1 MIQKLK
7 ELFKYRQLIV
17 TLVSRELKAR
27 YRGTVFGF
35 LWSFLNPLLLLL
47 VYSIVFG
54 VILPQSSGRIEG
66 ADLKGIDY
74 AIFLFSGLLP
84 WLWFNS
90 SILESANVL
99 FVHGNLIKKI
109 RFPIEVLPIMVVLT
123 NLVHFVLGVPILLLM
138 ILLMGKTVGLTG
150 WIFFFPVAVM
160 VQFVFVMGLSFLVS
174 ALTVHFR
181 DLKDILA
188 NLLTLWF
195 FATPIIYPF
204 MTPAIQNH
212 KAIVWM
218 LTLNPMTH
226 IIEAYHYAFV
236 FGSLPHWKR
245 LPVTFIAGLIC
256 FYLGYLIFDKLR
268 DTFVEEV

>member
-1 MIQKLK
+1 MIEKLK
-7 ELFKYRQLIV
+7 ELFKYRQLIQ

-35 LWSFLNPLLLLL
+35 LWSFLNPLLLLI
-47 VYSIVFG
+47 VYSFVFG

-84 WLWFNS
+84 WLWFSS

-99 FVHGNLIKKI
+99 FIHGNLIKKI
-109 RFPIEVLPIMVVLT
+109 RFPVEVLPIMTVST
-123 NLVHFVLGVPILLLM
+123 NLIHFLLGIPILLIM
-138 ILLMGKTVGLTG
+138 IIALGKTITLTF
-150 WIFFFPVAVM
+150 WVFFLPVAIL
-160 VQFVFVMGLSFLVS
+160 VQFVFIMGLSFLVS

-188 NLLTLWF
+188 NVLTLWF

-204 MTPAIQNH
+204 MLPAIQN
-212 KAIVWM
+212 KSAVVT
-218 LTLNPMTH
+218 LLSLNPMTH

-236 FGSLPHWKR
+236 FGQLPHWKK
-245 LPVTFIAGLIC
+245 LPVTFLVGLLF
-256 FYLGYLIFDKLR
+256 FYMGYLLFDKLR